1 MTLAFDRCVVGFD
14 ALPAPLALPAHAL
27 AAAGRIAPAGLHLL
41 TRDSPIDAA
50 DAPWLDRAR
59 AAAFI
64 ARLNPSLPP
73 PPVTAHYVVAGQQ
86 VGLLTGP
93 LYTFLKAVAAIGLA
107 RDLSAQHG
115 APVLPLF
122 WMASEDHDV
131 LEVNRVTL
139 GGRRFTHP
147 YPGPLARGAVPQ
159 VGEIGLLDARG
170 PLLAFLRE
178 TLPPTAFTAWV
189 LGLVAAA
196 DFTNYATAF
205 RDLMRALF
213 ERRELRLVDPI
224 TLRPLTAPVLAALVE
239 RWGDIDEGLRR
250 GARRVEALGLAAP
263 IERAG
268 LYEIVSGRRVPVE
281 IDAAGARI
289 STGRASLAETADAIR
304 SHPERFSPG
313 AALRPICQD
322 AALPVLATLGGPTEI
337 AYLWQIEP
345 LYALAG
351 IQPSLRHPRPSVTF
365 LEPAVTGALA
375 KLGLEPARA
384 FAVSAM
390 LGAQAGDTGDTDEA
404 DDAPGAAEIRAQA
417 QALLATID
425 AHAPQSAPR
434 WLRNSRDAIA
444 SGSERIARELIEA
457 RRARLGRDRAR
468 LEKIRDAILPEG
480 KLQERVV
487 NVFELLNRH
496 GPQFVERAIA
506 ELDPW
511 ECRHQIVTLGG

>member
-1 MTLAFDRCVVGFD
+1 MSLTFDRRVIDFD
-14 ALPAPLALPAHAL
+14 ALPAPRALHAHAL
-27 AAAGRIAPAGLHLL
+27 AAAGRILPAGLHLL
-41 TRDSPIDAA
+41 TRDATVAAA
-50 DAPWLDRAR
+50 DSPGLDRAQV
-59 AAAFI
+59 AAII

-73 PPVTAHYVVAGQQ
+73 PPLAARYVVAGQQ

-93 LYTFLKAVAAIGLA
+93 LYTFLKAVAAIALA
-107 RDLSAQHG
+107 RELSARCD

-159 VGEIGLLDARG
+159 VGEIGLLEARE

-178 TLPPTAFTAWV
+178 TLPQTAFTAWV
-189 LGLVAAA
+189 IELVAAA

-205 RDLMRALF
+205 ADLMRALF
-213 ERRELRLVDPI
+213 DRWELRLVDPI
-224 TLRPLTAPVLAALVE
+224 VLRPLTAPVLAVLVE
-239 RWGDIDEGLRR
+239 RWGDIDESLRR
-250 GARRVEALGLAAP
+250 GAQQVEALGLAAP
-263 IERAG
+263 ITHAG
-268 LYEIVSGRRVPVE
+268 FYEIVSGRRVPVE
-281 IDAAGARI
+281 IDATGASL
-289 STGRASLAETADAIR
+289 STGRASLAEAADAIR

-322 AALPVLATLGGPTEI
+322 GALPVLATLGGPTEI

-351 IQPSLRHPRPSVTF
+351 VHPSLRQPRPSVTF
-365 LEPAVTGALA
+365 IEPAVARALA
-375 KLGLEPARA
+375 GLGLEPQRA

-390 LGAQAGDTGDTDEA
+390 LEAPAGGSAD

-425 AHAPQSAPR
+425 AHAPQPAPR

-444 SGSERIARELIEA
+444 GASARIADELIET
-457 RRARLGRDRAR
+457 RRADLGRDRAR

-487 NVFELLNRH
+487 NVFEFLDRH
-496 GPQFVERAIA
+496 GPQFIERAI
-506 ELDPW
+506 EDLDPW
-511 ECRHQIVTLGG
+511 EYRHQIVTLGG

>member
-1 MTLAFDRCVVGFD
+1 MSLTFDRHLVDFD
-14 ALPAPLALPAHAL
+14 ALPAPQELPAHAL
-27 AAAGRIAPAGLHLL
+27 AAAGRIAPAGLHQL
-41 TRDSPIDAA
+41 TRDATIPAA
-50 DAPWLDRAR
+50 NPSWLDRPR
-59 AAAFI
+59 AAALI
-64 ARLNPSLPP
+64 ARLNPSLSPP
-73 PPVTAHYVVAGQQ
+73 PTASRYVVAGQQ

-93 LYTFLKAVAAIGLA
+93 LYTFLKAVAAIGIA
-107 RDLSAQHG
+107 RDLSARTD

-122 WMASEDHDV
+122 WMATEDHDV

-159 VGEIGLLDARG
+159 VGEIGLLDARE
-170 PLLAFLRE
+170 PLLAFVRE

-189 LGLVAAA
+189 LELVAAA
-196 DFTNYATAF
+196 DFTTYATAF

-213 ERRELRLVDPI
+213 DRWELRLVDPI
-224 TLRPLTAPVLAALVE
+224 ALRPLTAPVLAALVE
-239 RWGDIDEGLRR
+239 RWGEIGEGLRR
-250 GARRVEALGLAAP
+250 GARCVEALGLAAP

-268 LYEIVSGRRVPVE
+268 FYEIVSGRRVPVE
-281 IDAAGARI
+281 IDATGARL
-289 STGRASLAETADAIR
+289 STGRASLAEAADAIR
-304 SHPERFSPG
+304 DHPECFSPG

-351 IQPSLRHPRPSVTF
+351 IAPSLRHPRPSVTF
-365 LEPAVTGALA
+365 IEPGIARALA

-390 LGAQAGDTGDTDEA
+390 LGSPAGD
-404 DDAPGAAEIRAQA
+404 DDVPGASAIRSQA
-417 QALLATID
+417 QALLAAID
-425 AHAPQSAPR
+425 AHAPHPEPR
-434 WLRNSRDAIA
+434 WLRNGRDAIA
-444 SGSERIARELIEA
+444 GASARIAGELIEA
-457 RRARLGRDRAR
+457 RRAELGRDRAR

-496 GPQFVERAIA
+496 GPQFIERAIGD
-506 ELDPW
+506 LDPW
-511 ECRHQIVTLGG
+511 EHRHQIVTLDG

>member
-1 MTLAFDRCVVGFD
+1 MSLTLVAHAVAFD
-14 ALPAPLALPAHAL
+14 ALPAPRALRAHAL

-41 TRDSPIDAA
+41 TREAALDAA
-50 DAPWLDRAR
+50 DPPWLDRA
-59 AAAFI
+59 AAAALI

-73 PPVTAHYVVAGQQ
+73 PPPAARYIVAGQQ

-93 LYTFLKAVAAIGLA
+93 LYTFLKAVAAIRLA
-107 RDLSAQHG
+107 RDLSARGG

-147 YPGPLARGAVPQ
+147 YAGALTRGTVPQ
-159 VGEIGLLDARG
+159 VGEIGLLDARE

-178 TLPPTAFTAWV
+178 ALPPTAFTDWV
-189 LGLVAAA
+189 IELAAAA

-205 RDLMRALF
+205 HDLMRALF
-213 ERRELRLVDPI
+213 ERWELRLVDPI
-224 TLRPLTAPVLAALVE
+224 VLRSLTAPVLAALVE

-250 GARRVEALGLAAP
+250 GARVVAALDLEPP

-268 LYEIVSGRRVPVE
+268 FYEIVSGRRVPVE
-281 IDAAGARI
+281 IDAAGARL
-289 STGRASLAETADAIR
+289 SAGRASLAEAAATIR
-304 SHPERFSPG
+304 DHPDRFSPG

-351 IQPSLRHPRPSVTF
+351 VVPSLRQPRPSVTF
-365 LEPAVTGALA
+365 LEPAVGRSLA
-375 KLGLEPARA
+375 RLGLEPERA

-390 LGAQAGDTGDTDEA
+390 LESRAAGADGA
-404 DDAPGAAEIRAQA
+404 DGADGVPGAAAIRSQA
-417 QALLATID
+417 QALLAAID
-425 AHAPQSAPR
+425 THAPQPEPR

-444 SGSERIARELIEA
+444 SASARIADELVEA
-457 RRARLGRDRAR
+457 RRTELGRDRAR

-487 NVFELLNRH
+487 NVFEFLNRH
-496 GPQFVERAIA
+496 GPQFVERAI
-506 ELDPW
+506 EDLDPW
-511 ECRHQIVTLGG
+511 ECRHQVVTLDG